1 MTLIRRLG
9 LGVVV
14 LGLSFAVG
22 AQQPDRL
29 ASTEEKLTYL
39 LSSWRGKSLDELRE
53 VWGREKEVEQR
64 NGNRVLVYEDRVKVR
79 VNPFGFSVSP
89 GAAGTV
95 RCAVRFEIDAEN
107 KVVRAARRGGAPDCW
122 DAYKRNEP

>member
-14 LGLSFAVG
+14 LGLSFGAG
-22 AQQPDRL
+22 AQKPDRL
-29 ASTEEKLTYL
+29 ASTEEKITYL
-39 LSSWRGKSLDELRE
+39 LSSWRGKSLESVRE
-53 VWGREKEVEQR
+53 VWGREKGVEQH

-79 VNPFGFSVSP
+79 VNPFGFSVAP

-95 RCAVRFEIDAEN
+95 RCAVRFEIDVEN
-107 KVVRAARRGGAPDCW
+107 NVVRAARRGGAADCW